1 MYELSREDR
10 IATETVARWIAE
22 FEAGTAP
29 ENIRKS
35 VNLILL
41 DTLGVMV
48 ASTRDAVG
56 RRCIA
61 GARAMSQG
69 GDVIIPGGHDDAR
82 LDVVSGALVYGTLG
96 HGIEL
101 DEVHLPSRQHVGAAV
116 GGAVLALGQHLGSSM
131 AQLRE
136 ALLVGYEVAG
146 HLGVAVDNNRLL
158 DRNFHLTGVVSGF
171 GSAAACARLFGLN
184 AEQVYHALG
193 LTASQASGT
202 LAWHTESHHMS
213 KSLQVGLGARGGVT
227 AAFLAQQGYLGP
239 VAVFAG
245 PCNYFSAF
253 RGEDPPADWFHRL
266 GQEFEIL
273 NSSMKLYAA
282 GRPMHAAL
290 DAMLDLMKR
299 ASIAAD
305 DIDSIEVRMPPGAA
319 RIVDG
324 NYTNSIDCRTVMAT
338 AALDGRFGLAQAD
351 DRRMAQSDVQAL
363 KQRIRLIHDTA
374 LDPYFP
380 RSFPAAVRIRCL
392 DGRELQ
398 DTVIAATGERG
409 RPMTVAAL
417 QDKFGALAEPVL
429 GKAAVKQLVQL
440 VISTDDAMVRDLA
453 SLLVLKAGAAA

>member
-1 MYELSREDR
+1 MYGVSKEDR
-10 IATETVARWIAE
+10 IATETVARWIVE
-22 FEAGTAP
+22 FDTATAP
-29 ENIRKS
+29 ENIKRNL
-35 VNLILL
+35 NLILL

-48 ASTRDAVG
+48 ASTRDEAG
-56 RRCIA
+56 KRCIA

-69 GDVIIPGGHDDAR
+69 GNVVIPGEPDDAR
-82 LDVVSGALVYGTLG
+82 LDVVTGALVYGTLG

-116 GGAVLALGQHLGSSM
+116 GGAVLALGQHLDSSM
-131 AQLRE
+131 AQLGD
-136 ALLVGYEVAG
+136 ALLIGYEVAG

-158 DRNFHLTGVVSGF
+158 DRNFHLTGIVSGF
-171 GSAAACARLFGLN
+171 GSAAASARLLGLN

-227 AAFLAQQGYLGP
+227 AAFLAQHGYLGP

-245 PCNYFSAF
+245 PCNYFKAF
-253 RGEDPPADWFHRL
+253 RGDDPPADWFHRL
-266 GQEFEIL
+266 GKEFEIL

-299 ASIAAD
+299 AAIAAD
-305 DIDSIEVRMPPGAA
+305 DIDAIEVRMPPGAA

-351 DRRMAQSDVQAL
+351 DQRMEQSDVQAL

-380 RSFPAAVRIRCL
+380 RSFPATVRIRCR

-409 RPMTVAAL
+409 RPMTVSAL

-429 GKAAVKQLVQL
+429 GKAAVKQLIQL
-440 VISTDDAMVRDLA
+440 VTSSEDAMVRNLA
-453 SLLVLKAGAAA
+453 SLLVSKK